1 MPSTD
6 TIVQIYRHIHI
17 YIYIIYKYLYI
28 FQDDNIISAHVLF
41 LLQVL
46 VLLCGSDVS
55 CNVRHQ
61 ATSLPETGHLILF
74 TAPLRN
80 PSANQWW
87 VALACEWSETYIV
100 DKVKHVKHRE
110 GTMPAPMF
118 IFFLVLWW
126 KRCVSVS
133 NWSNINTFTAMLWV
147 EFYSFPLGDKQWHLA
162 IDLPSRTLQQASQ
175 PESQETRAARNT
187 EHATNKCRCTLQG
200 TILVHE
206 TGQYVNT
213 DNGPN
218 RHNNKKQHQTILQ
231 DLTKQVCWSSTRQPA
246 KRNEQFLQS
255 WDKQNPNGHAFEQ
268 KGQGRLVVKW
278 CMSNKMF
285 LAHTKINEHP
295 NDWSCGTQEPP
306 SSEDPFAQITCQ
318 NIQDIG
324 TYRLFKSF
332 LAPKPNLHLGSSSGW
347 QARRLFQVVK
357 WRCHYQS

>member
-1 MPSTD
+1 
-6 TIVQIYRHIHI
+6 
-17 YIYIIYKYLYI
+17 
-28 FQDDNIISAHVLF
+28 
-41 LLQVL
+41 
-46 VLLCGSDVS
+46 
-55 CNVRHQ
+55 
-61 ATSLPETGHLILF
+61 
-74 TAPLRN
+74 
-80 PSANQWW
+80 
-87 VALACEWSETYIV
+87 
-100 DKVKHVKHRE
+100 
-110 GTMPAPMF
+110 
-118 IFFLVLWW
+118 
-126 KRCVSVS
+126 
-133 NWSNINTFTAMLWV
+133 MLWV

-306 SSEDPFAQITCQ
+306 SSEDPFAQITCVKIFKTSERTVCSKASWLPNQ
-318 NIQDIG
+318 ICTLALRVADKPEDCF
-324 TYRLFKSF
+324 RLLSDDVIINH
-332 LAPKPNLHLGSSSGW
+332 KPTTIYNHLGGNLVFP
-347 QARRLFQVVK
+347 ADRFIRRV
-357 WRCHYQS
+357 